1 MNIQTAFT
9 LGLIAGENVELKDL
23 IFNQTEKPNPLFS
36 LSNPPPLQV
45 AYNSNK
51 STKAYLHH
59 ELSLART
66 GDESLKF
73 NGHWS
78 LELRD

>member
-23 IFNQTEKPNPLFS
+23 IFNQTEKPNPMFS
-36 LSNPPPLQV
+36 IQQPPPLQ
-45 AYNSNK
+45 
-51 STKAYLHH
+51 
-59 ELSLART
+59 
-66 GDESLKF
+66 F